1 MILRIL
7 FALGLPCLLCAKT
20 NILFMMADDLGWNDV
35 GYHGSEIKTPNID
48 ALAKKGVELD
58 RYYAY
63 PVCSP
68 TRVALMTGRTPIR
81 QGIDSPIGPTG
92 GLPLDEHLLPQ
103 TLQAAGYQTFMAGK
117 WHLGLERV
125 ASHPYSR
132 GFDRSYGH
140 LGPAVDY
147 FTHIWNGGLDWHRNG
162 EVVREEGYSTE
173 LITNEA
179 VALMKGRDKAKPMFL
194 YVAFNAPHTPL
205 QATEKY
211 LDRYAD
217 MSDGS
222 RKQFAAMVSAVDDGV
237 GKILDTLKAE
247 GLDDDTIIV
256 WVSDNGG
263 NESAGADNGMLRG
276 GKGTAFEGGIRVPG
290 MIYQPGVLEGR
301 RFSKQ
306 ISAHDWFQTLTTAV
320 GVSPNNTKKFD
331 GVDMW
336 AALKD
341 GADPGR
347 GDTIFGI
354 DGNYAIFRDGWKF
367 VEYTPRGANRPTTH
381 LFRIEDDPGEEH
393 DFVNEKPD
401 VAKELLAAIRA
412 IPRPPSVSRDAQQGA
427 GPGRRAGRK
436 GANKKGRRGP
446 GGRDPQTGW
455 PEETRAP
462 WVEAAIRD

>member
-7 FALGLPCLLCAKT
+7 LALVVPALLCAKT
-20 NILFMMADDLGWNDV
+20 NIVFMIADDLGWNDV
-35 GYHGSEIKTPNID
+35 GYHGSAIKTPHID

-68 TRVALMTGRTPIR
+68 TRVAIMTGRTPIR
-81 QGIDSPIGPTG
+81 QGIDSPIGPNG
-92 GLPLDEHLLPQ
+92 GLPLDEHLFPQ

-147 FTHIWNGGLDWHRNG
+147 FTHIWNGGLDWHRDG
-162 EVVREEGYSTE
+162 KLVREQGYSTE
-173 LITNEA
+173 LIAAEA
-179 VALMKGRDKAKPMFL
+179 VSLLKARDKSKPMFL

-205 QATEKY
+205 QATDKY

-217 MSDGS
+217 MSDGN
-222 RKQFAAMVSAVDDGV
+222 RKHFAALVSAVDDGV
-237 GKILDTLKAE
+237 GKILDAVKSE
-247 GLDDDTIIV
+247 GLEKDTIIV

-263 NESAGADNGMLRG
+263 NETAGADNGVLRG
-276 GKGTAFEGGIRVPG
+276 GKGNVFEGGIRVPG
-290 MIYQPGVLEGR
+290 MIYQQGVLEGR
-301 RFSKQ
+301 KFSKQ

-320 GVSPNNTKKFD
+320 GVSPKNTKKFD

-341 GADPGR
+341 GADAGR
-347 GDTIFGI
+347 SDTIFGV

-367 VEYTPRGANRPTTH
+367 VEYTPRGATKSTTH
-381 LFRIEDDPGEEH
+381 LFRIDDDPYEEH
-393 DFVNEKPD
+393 DFINEKPEL
-401 VAKELLAAIRA
+401 AKELLAAIREM
-412 IPRPPSVSRDAQQGA
+412 PRPPSASRDVAPA
-427 GPGRRAGRK
+427 VGPGGPGGKK
-436 GANKKGRRGP
+436 GAKKKGRRGP
-446 GGRDPQTGW
+446 GGRDPRQGW
-455 PEETRAP
+455 SEETRAP